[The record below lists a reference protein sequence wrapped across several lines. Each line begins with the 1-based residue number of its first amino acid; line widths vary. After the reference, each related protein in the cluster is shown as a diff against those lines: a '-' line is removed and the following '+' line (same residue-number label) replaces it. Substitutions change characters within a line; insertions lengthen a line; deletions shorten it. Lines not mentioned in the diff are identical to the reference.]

1 MKHADNDNRMMG
13 KLTRRDF
20 LNGIALLGVGGLA
33 SPVDLLTNV
42 TGQKPA
48 GTFYPPALT
57 GLRGSQPGSFEAAHA
72 VALSPEQNFGTVV
85 GPVEE
90 YDLVVIG
97 AGISG
102 LSAAHFYRET
112 IKPDARI
119 LILDNHDDFGGH
131 ARRDEFTVDGKTYLT
146 YGGSQSMDGPSDYS
160 DVVLK
165 LLRDLGVD
173 LKKFEIAYDRE
184 FFRRHALSTG
194 IYFDAATFG
203 KSVLLR
209 SGLPDQRPVT
219 GYSST
224 LMGGLCAPPE
234 FASQLEKMPLTD
246 AQRVK
251 LSEVLAVP
259 GKAKEFFQGKDG
271 ENRFWSTNYV
281 QFLRTVYGLEDSAL
295 LKLLSLPSAEDSAL
309 GGNMISLEEAVDEQL
324 LGLPPRAFFR
334 RWVGKSKDKSAD
346 DYIYHFP
353 DGNATVARLLAQQ
366 LMPGIARF
374 QTPEESMTGRLDY
387 EQLDVSNQPVRLRL
401 NSTAILAENTNDG
414 TRVRYLCKGALRE
427 ARARHT
433 VMAGWHIMAAHIVP
447 ELPERQKAAMR
458 ANLKLPLIYAQVAL
472 RQWQPVQQSGVGYVY
487 CPGSYFQFVQTDFPV
502 SLGGFQPKRTP
513 ADPMTLLLIRL
524 PCPFFASGTVA
535 ELAKQGR
542 AEIMVTTFEQ
552 YEQQIRFQLTR
563 MFGAH
568 GFDADRDIAS
578 VTVNRWP
585 HGYVWDGAEFDGK
598 PAHLL
603 ARQPHGRIVFANA
616 DSAGSAYMDD
626 AIDMAWRAVNSLKQT
641 G

>member
-1 MKHADNDNRMMG
+1 MNNDNGMMG

-20 LNGIALLGVGGLA
+20 INGIALLGVGGLA

-42 TGQKPA
+42 TGQKP
-48 GTFYPPALT
+48 GGIVYPPALT

-72 VALSPEQNFGTVV
+72 VALSPDRNFGTVV
-85 GPVEE
+85 GPEEE

-131 ARRDEFTVDGKTYLT
+131 ARRDEFSVAGKTYIT
-146 YGGSQSMDGPSDYS
+146 YGGSQSIDGPSDYS
-160 DVVLK
+160 NVSLK

-173 LKKFEIAYDRE
+173 LKAFETTYDRD
-184 FFRRHALSTG
+184 FFRHNALSVG
-194 IYFDAATFG
+194 IFFDATTFG
-203 KSVLLR
+203 KSILLL
-209 SGLPDQRPVT
+209 SGLPDQRSVA
-219 GYSST
+219 GYSSS
-224 LMGGLCAPPE
+224 LMGGLCAPPD

-246 AQRVK
+246 AQRAK

-259 GKAKEFFQGKDG
+259 EKAKEFFQGQDG

-281 QFLRTVYGLEDSAL
+281 QFLRSVYGIEDVAL
-295 LKLLSLPSAEDSAL
+295 LKLLSLPSAEDSAQ
-309 GGNMISLEEAVDEQL
+309 GGNMISLEEAIYQQL

-334 RWVGKSKDKSAD
+334 RWVGKSKDKSVD

-353 DGNATVARLLAQQ
+353 DGNATVARLLAQR
-366 LMPGIARF
+366 LLPGVARF
-374 QTPEESMTGRLDY
+374 QTPEESMTVRLDY
-387 EQLDVSNQPVRLRL
+387 EQLDVPNQPVRLRL
-401 NSTAILAENTNDG
+401 NSTAILAENTTDG
-414 TRVRYLCKGALRE
+414 TRVRYVPQGALRE

-447 ELPERQKAAMR
+447 ELPESQKAAMR

-472 RQWQPVQQSGVGYVY
+472 RQWQAVQRSGVGYVY

-513 ADPMTLLLIRL
+513 TDPMTLLLIRL
-524 PCPFFASGTVA
+524 PCPFFVNGTME
-535 ELAKQGR
+535 ELTRQGR
-542 AEIMVTTFEQ
+542 SEIMVTTFEQ
-552 YEQQIRFQLTR
+552 YEQQIRLQLTL

-568 GFDADRDIAS
+568 GFDPDRDIEAI
-578 VTVNRWP
+578 TVNRWP
-585 HGYVWDGAEFDGK
+585 HGYVWDGAEFEGK

-626 AIDMAWRAVNSLKQT
+626 AIDMAWRAVNSLKKT

>member
-1 MKHADNDNRMMG
+1 MKHADNDNSLMG

-33 SPVDLLTNV
+33 SPVDLLTNL
-42 TGQKPA
+42 TGPTPG
-48 GTFYPPALT
+48 GTVYPPALT

-72 VALSPEQNFGTVV
+72 VALSPEQNFGPVV
-85 GPVEE
+85 GQVEQ

-160 DVVLK
+160 EVVLK

-173 LKKFEIAYDRE
+173 LKKFETAYDRE
-184 FFRRHALSTG
+184 FFRRHALSTA

-203 KSVLLR
+203 KSVLLP

-224 LMGGLCAPPE
+224 LMGGLGVPPD

-246 AQRVK
+246 AQRAK

-259 GKAKEFFQGKDG
+259 AKAKEFFQGQDG

-281 QFLRTVYGLEDSAL
+281 QFLRTVYGIEDSAL

-309 GGNMISLEEAVDEQL
+309 GGNLISLEEALDEQL
-324 LGLPPRAFFR
+324 LGLPPRAFFS
-334 RWVGKSKDKSAD
+334 RWVGQSKDKSAD

-353 DGNATVARLLAQQ
+353 DGNATVARLLAHR
-366 LMPGIARF
+366 LMPGLARF
-374 QTPEESMTGRLDY
+374 QSPEESTTARFDY
-387 EQLDVSNQPVRLRL
+387 AQLDVPGQSVRLRL
-401 NSTAILAENTNDG
+401 NSTAILAANTADG
-414 TRVRYLCKGALRE
+414 TQVRYVRE
-427 ARARHT
+427 GVVHEVRARHT
-433 VMAGWHIMAAHIVP
+433 VMAGWHILAAHIVP
-447 ELPERQKAAMR
+447 ELPERQKDAMR

-472 RQWQPVQQSGVGYVY
+472 RQWRPVQRSGVGYAY
-487 CPGSYFQFVQTDFPV
+487 CPGSYFQFVNTDFPV
-502 SLGGFQPKRTP
+502 GFGGFQPDRAP
-513 ADPMTLLLIRL
+513 ENPMSLLLIRL

-542 AEIMVTTFEQ
+542 LEIMATTFEQ
-552 YEQQIRFQLTR
+552 YEQQIRFQLTL

-568 GFDADRDIAS
+568 GFDADRDIAAI
-578 VTVNRWP
+578 TVNRWP
-585 HGYVWDGAEFDGK
+585 HGYVWDGAEFEGK
-598 PAHLL
+598 PAHRL
-603 ARQPHGRIVFANA
+603 ACKPHGRIAFANS
-616 DSAGSAYMDD
+616 DSAGNAYMDA

-641 G
+641 S

>member
-1 MKHADNDNRMMG
+1 MNNDNGMMG

-20 LNGIALLGVGGLA
+20 INGIALLGVGGLA

-42 TGQKPA
+42 TGQKP
-48 GTFYPPALT
+48 GGIVYPPALT

-72 VALSPEQNFGTVV
+72 VALSPDRNFGTVV
-85 GPVEE
+85 GPEEE

-131 ARRDEFTVDGKTYLT
+131 ARRDEFSVAGKTYIT
-146 YGGSQSMDGPSDYS
+146 YGGSQSIDGPSDYS
-160 DVVLK
+160 NVSLK

-173 LKKFEIAYDRE
+173 LKAFETTYDRD
-184 FFRRHALSTG
+184 FFRHNALSVG
-194 IYFDAATFG
+194 IFFDATTFG
-203 KSVLLR
+203 KSILLL
-209 SGLPDQRPVT
+209 SGLPDQRSVA
-219 GYSST
+219 GYSSS
-224 LMGGLCAPPE
+224 LMGGLCAPPD

-246 AQRVK
+246 AQRAK

-259 GKAKEFFQGKDG
+259 EKAKEFFQGQDG

-281 QFLRTVYGLEDSAL
+281 QFLRSVYGIEDVAL

-309 GGNMISLEEAVDEQL
+309 GGNMISLEEAIYQQL

-334 RWVGKSKDKSAD
+334 RWVGKSKDKSVD

-353 DGNATVARLLAQQ
+353 DGNATVARLLAQR
-366 LMPGIARF
+366 LLPGVARF
-374 QTPEESMTGRLDY
+374 QTPEESMTVRLDY
-387 EQLDVSNQPVRLRL
+387 EQLDVPNQPVRLRL
-401 NSTAILAENTNDG
+401 NSTAILAENTTDG
-414 TRVRYLCKGALRE
+414 TRVRYVQQGALRE

-472 RQWQPVQQSGVGYVY
+472 RQWQAVQRSGVGYVY

-513 ADPMTLLLIRL
+513 TDPMTLLLIRL
-524 PCPFFASGTVA
+524 PCPFFVNGTME
-535 ELAKQGR
+535 ELTRQGR
-542 AEIMVTTFEQ
+542 SEIMVTTFEQ
-552 YEQQIRFQLTR
+552 YEQQIRLQLTL

-568 GFDADRDIAS
+568 GFDPDRDIEAI
-578 VTVNRWP
+578 TVNRWP
-585 HGYVWDGAEFDGK
+585 HGYVWDGAEFEGK

-626 AIDMAWRAVNSLKQT
+626 AIDMAWRAVNSLKKT

>member
-1 MKHADNDNRMMG
+1 MG

-20 LNGIALLGVGGLA
+20 INGIALLGVGGLA

-42 TGQKPA
+42 TGQKP
-48 GTFYPPALT
+48 GGIVYPPALT
-57 GLRGSQPGSFEAAHA
+57 GLRGSQSGSFEVAHA
-72 VALSPEQNFGTVV
+72 VALSPDRNFGTVV
-85 GPVEE
+85 GPEEE

-131 ARRDEFTVDGKTYLT
+131 ARRDEFSVAGKTYIT
-146 YGGSQSMDGPSDYS
+146 YGGSQSIDGPSDYS
-160 DVVLK
+160 NVSLK

-173 LKKFEIAYDRE
+173 LKAFETTYDRD
-184 FFRRHALSTG
+184 FFQHNALSVG
-194 IYFDAATFG
+194 IFFDATTFG
-203 KSVLLR
+203 KSILLL
-209 SGLPDQRPVT
+209 SGLPDQRSVA
-219 GYSST
+219 GYSSS
-224 LMGGLCAPPE
+224 LMGGLCAPPD

-246 AQRVK
+246 AQRAK

-259 GKAKEFFQGKDG
+259 EKAKEFFQGQDG

-281 QFLRTVYGLEDSAL
+281 QFLRSVYGIEDVAL

-309 GGNMISLEEAVDEQL
+309 GGNMISLEEAIYQQL

-334 RWVGKSKDKSAD
+334 RWVGKSKDKSVD

-353 DGNATVARLLAQQ
+353 DGNATVARLLAQR
-366 LMPGIARF
+366 LLPGVARF
-374 QTPEESMTGRLDY
+374 QTPEESMTVRLDY
-387 EQLDVSNQPVRLRL
+387 QQLDVPNQPVRLRL
-401 NSTAILAENTNDG
+401 NSTAILAENTTDG
-414 TRVRYLCKGALRE
+414 TRVRYVQQGALRE
-427 ARARHT
+427 ACARHT

-472 RQWQPVQQSGVGYVY
+472 RQWQAVQRSGVGYVY

-524 PCPFFASGTVA
+524 PCPFFVNGTME
-535 ELAKQGR
+535 ELTRQGR
-542 AEIMVTTFEQ
+542 SEIMVTTFEQ
-552 YEQQIRFQLTR
+552 YEQQIRLQLTL

-568 GFDADRDIAS
+568 GFDPDRDIEAI
-578 VTVNRWP
+578 TVNRWP
-585 HGYVWDGAEFDGK
+585 HGYVWDGAEFEGK

-626 AIDMAWRAVNSLKQT
+626 AIVMAWRAVNSLKKT

>member
-1 MKHADNDNRMMG
+1 MNNDNGMMG

-20 LNGIALLGVGGLA
+20 INGIALLGVGGLA

-42 TGQKPA
+42 TGQKP
-48 GTFYPPALT
+48 GGIVYPPALT
-57 GLRGSQPGSFEAAHA
+57 GLRGSQSGSFEVAHA
-72 VALSPEQNFGTVV
+72 VALSPDRNFGTVV
-85 GPVEE
+85 GPEEE

-131 ARRDEFTVDGKTYLT
+131 ARRDEFSVAGKTYIT
-146 YGGSQSMDGPSDYS
+146 YGGSQSIDGPSDYS
-160 DVVLK
+160 NVSLK

-173 LKKFEIAYDRE
+173 LKAFETTYDRD
-184 FFRRHALSTG
+184 FFQHNALSVG
-194 IYFDAATFG
+194 IFFDATTFG
-203 KSVLLR
+203 KSILLL
-209 SGLPDQRPVT
+209 SGLPDQRSVA
-219 GYSST
+219 GYSSS
-224 LMGGLCAPPE
+224 LMGGLCAPPD

-246 AQRVK
+246 AQRAK

-259 GKAKEFFQGKDG
+259 EKAKEFFQGQDG

-281 QFLRTVYGLEDSAL
+281 QFLRSVYGIEDVAL

-309 GGNMISLEEAVDEQL
+309 GGNMISLEEAIYQQL

-334 RWVGKSKDKSAD
+334 RWVGKSKDKSVD

-353 DGNATVARLLAQQ
+353 DGNATVARLLAQR
-366 LMPGIARF
+366 LLPGVARF
-374 QTPEESMTGRLDY
+374 QTPEESMTVRLDY
-387 EQLDVSNQPVRLRL
+387 QQLDVPNQPVRLRL
-401 NSTAILAENTNDG
+401 NSTAILAENTTDG
-414 TRVRYLCKGALRE
+414 TRVRYVQQGALRE
-427 ARARHT
+427 ACARHT

-472 RQWQPVQQSGVGYVY
+472 RQWQAVQRSGVGYVY

-524 PCPFFASGTVA
+524 PCPFFVNGTME
-535 ELAKQGR
+535 ELTRQGR
-542 AEIMVTTFEQ
+542 SEIMVTTFEQ
-552 YEQQIRFQLTR
+552 YEQQIRLQLTL

-568 GFDADRDIAS
+568 GFDPDRDIEAI
-578 VTVNRWP
+578 TVNRWP
-585 HGYVWDGAEFDGK
+585 HGYVWDGAEFEGK

-626 AIDMAWRAVNSLKQT
+626 AIVMAWRAVNSLKKT

>member
-1 MKHADNDNRMMG
+1 MNNDNGMMG

-20 LNGIALLGVGGLA
+20 INGIALLGVGGLA

-42 TGQKPA
+42 TGQKP
-48 GTFYPPALT
+48 GGIVYPPALT

-72 VALSPEQNFGTVV
+72 VALSPDRNFGTVV
-85 GPVEE
+85 GPEEE

-131 ARRDEFTVDGKTYLT
+131 ARRDEFSVAGKTYIT
-146 YGGSQSMDGPSDYS
+146 YGGSQSIDGPSDYS
-160 DVVLK
+160 NVSLK

-173 LKKFEIAYDRE
+173 LKAFETTYDRD
-184 FFRRHALSTG
+184 FFRHNALSVG
-194 IYFDAATFG
+194 IFFDATTFG
-203 KSVLLR
+203 KSILLL
-209 SGLPDQRPVT
+209 SGLPDQRSVA
-219 GYSST
+219 GYSSS
-224 LMGGLCAPPE
+224 LMGGLCAPPD

-246 AQRVK
+246 AQRAK

-259 GKAKEFFQGKDG
+259 EKAKEFFQGQDG

-281 QFLRTVYGLEDSAL
+281 QFLRSVYGIEDVAL
-295 LKLLSLPSAEDSAL
+295 LKLLSLPSAEDSAQ
-309 GGNMISLEEAVDEQL
+309 GGNMISLEEAIYQQL

-334 RWVGKSKDKSAD
+334 RWVGKSKDKSVD

-353 DGNATVARLLAQQ
+353 DGNATVARLLAQR
-366 LMPGIARF
+366 LLPGVARF
-374 QTPEESMTGRLDY
+374 QTPEESMTVRLDY
-387 EQLDVSNQPVRLRL
+387 EQLDVPNQPVRLRL
-401 NSTAILAENTNDG
+401 NSTAILAENTTDG
-414 TRVRYLCKGALRE
+414 TRVRYVQQGALRE

-447 ELPERQKAAMR
+447 ELPESQKAAMR

-472 RQWQPVQQSGVGYVY
+472 RQWQAVQRSGVGYVY

-513 ADPMTLLLIRL
+513 TDPMTLLLIRL
-524 PCPFFASGTVA
+524 PCPFFVNGTME
-535 ELAKQGR
+535 ELTRQGR
-542 AEIMVTTFEQ
+542 SEIMVTTFEQ
-552 YEQQIRFQLTR
+552 YEQQIRLQLTL

-568 GFDADRDIAS
+568 GFDPDRDIEAI
-578 VTVNRWP
+578 TVNRWP
-585 HGYVWDGAEFDGK
+585 HGYVWDGAEFEGK

-626 AIDMAWRAVNSLKQT
+626 AIDMAWRAVNSLKKT

>member
-1 MKHADNDNRMMG
+1 MNNDNGMMG

-20 LNGIALLGVGGLA
+20 INGIALLGVGGLA

-42 TGQKPA
+42 TGQKP
-48 GTFYPPALT
+48 GGIVYPPALT
-57 GLRGSQPGSFEAAHA
+57 GLRGSQSGSFEVAHA
-72 VALSPEQNFGTVV
+72 VALSPDRNFGTVV
-85 GPVEE
+85 GPEEE

-131 ARRDEFTVDGKTYLT
+131 ARRDEFSVAGKTYIT
-146 YGGSQSMDGPSDYS
+146 YGGSQSIDGPSDYS
-160 DVVLK
+160 NVSLK

-173 LKKFEIAYDRE
+173 LKAFETTYDRD
-184 FFRRHALSTG
+184 FFRHNALSVG
-194 IYFDAATFG
+194 IFFDATTFG
-203 KSVLLR
+203 KSILLL
-209 SGLPDQRPVT
+209 SGLPDQCSVA
-219 GYSST
+219 GYSSS
-224 LMGGLCAPPE
+224 LMGGLCAPPD

-246 AQRVK
+246 AQRAK

-259 GKAKEFFQGKDG
+259 EKAKEFFQGQDG

-281 QFLRTVYGLEDSAL
+281 QFLRSVYGIEDVAL

-309 GGNMISLEEAVDEQL
+309 GGNMISLEEAIYQQL

-334 RWVGKSKDKSAD
+334 RWVGKSKDKSVD

-353 DGNATVARLLAQQ
+353 DGNATVARLLAQR
-366 LMPGIARF
+366 LLPGVARF
-374 QTPEESMTGRLDY
+374 QTPEESMTVRLDY
-387 EQLDVSNQPVRLRL
+387 QQLDVPNQPVRLRL
-401 NSTAILAENTNDG
+401 NSTAILAENTTDG
-414 TRVRYLCKGALRE
+414 TRVRYVQQGALRE
-427 ARARHT
+427 ACARHT

-472 RQWQPVQQSGVGYVY
+472 RQWQAVQRSGVGYVY

-524 PCPFFASGTVA
+524 PCPFFVNGTME
-535 ELAKQGR
+535 ELTRQGR
-542 AEIMVTTFEQ
+542 SEIMVTTFEQ
-552 YEQQIRFQLTR
+552 YEQQIRLQLTL

-568 GFDADRDIAS
+568 GFDPDRDIEAI
-578 VTVNRWP
+578 TVNRWP
-585 HGYVWDGAEFDGK
+585 HGYVWDGAEFEGK

-626 AIDMAWRAVNSLKQT
+626 AIVMAWRAVNSLKKT

>member
-1 MKHADNDNRMMG
+1 MNNDNGMMG

-20 LNGIALLGVGGLA
+20 INGIALLGVGGLA

-42 TGQKPA
+42 TGQKP
-48 GTFYPPALT
+48 GGIVYPPALT
-57 GLRGSQPGSFEAAHA
+57 GLRGSQSGSFEVAHA
-72 VALSPEQNFGTVV
+72 VALSPDRNFGTVV
-85 GPVEE
+85 GPEEE

-131 ARRDEFTVDGKTYLT
+131 ARRDEFSVAGKTYIT
-146 YGGSQSMDGPSDYS
+146 YGGSQSIDGPSDYS
-160 DVVLK
+160 NVSLK

-173 LKKFEIAYDRE
+173 LKAFETTYDRD
-184 FFRRHALSTG
+184 FFRHNALSVG
-194 IYFDAATFG
+194 IFFDATTFG
-203 KSVLLR
+203 KSILLL
-209 SGLPDQRPVT
+209 SGLPDQRSVA
-219 GYSST
+219 GYSSS
-224 LMGGLCAPPE
+224 LMGGLCAPPD

-246 AQRVK
+246 AQRAK

-259 GKAKEFFQGKDG
+259 EKAKEFFQGQDG

-281 QFLRTVYGLEDSAL
+281 QFLRSVYGIEDVAL

-309 GGNMISLEEAVDEQL
+309 GGNMISLEEAIYQQL

-334 RWVGKSKDKSAD
+334 RWVGKSKDKSVD

-353 DGNATVARLLAQQ
+353 DGNATVARLLAQR
-366 LMPGIARF
+366 LLPGVARF
-374 QTPEESMTGRLDY
+374 QTPEESMTVRLDY
-387 EQLDVSNQPVRLRL
+387 QQLDVPNQPVRLRL
-401 NSTAILAENTNDG
+401 NSTAILAENTTDG
-414 TRVRYLCKGALRE
+414 TRVRYVQQGALRE
-427 ARARHT
+427 ACARHT

-472 RQWQPVQQSGVGYVY
+472 RQWQAVQRSGVGYVY

-524 PCPFFASGTVA
+524 PCPFFVNGTME
-535 ELAKQGR
+535 ELTRQGR
-542 AEIMVTTFEQ
+542 SEIMVTTFEQ
-552 YEQQIRFQLTR
+552 YEQQIRLQLTL

-568 GFDADRDIAS
+568 GFDPDRDIEAI
-578 VTVNRWP
+578 TVNRWP
-585 HGYVWDGAEFDGK
+585 HGYVWDGAEFEGK

-626 AIDMAWRAVNSLKQT
+626 AIVMAWRAVNSLKKT

>member
-1 MKHADNDNRMMG
+1 MNNDNGMMG

-20 LNGIALLGVGGLA
+20 INGIALLGVGGLA

-42 TGQKPA
+42 TGQKP
-48 GTFYPPALT
+48 GGIVYPPALT

-72 VALSPEQNFGTVV
+72 VALSPDRNFGTVV
-85 GPVEE
+85 GPEEE

-131 ARRDEFTVDGKTYLT
+131 ARRDEFSVAGKTYIT
-146 YGGSQSMDGPSDYS
+146 YGGSQSIDGPSDYS
-160 DVVLK
+160 NVSLK

-173 LKKFEIAYDRE
+173 LKAFETTYDRD
-184 FFRRHALSTG
+184 FFRHNALSVG
-194 IYFDAATFG
+194 IFFDATTFG
-203 KSVLLR
+203 KSILLL
-209 SGLPDQRPVT
+209 SGLPDQRSVA
-219 GYSST
+219 GYSSS
-224 LMGGLCAPPE
+224 LMGGLCAPPD

-246 AQRVK
+246 AQRAK

-259 GKAKEFFQGKDG
+259 EKAKEFFQGQDG

-281 QFLRTVYGLEDSAL
+281 QFLRSVYGIEDVAL

-309 GGNMISLEEAVDEQL
+309 GGNMISLEEAIYQQL

-334 RWVGKSKDKSAD
+334 RWVGKSKDKSVD

-353 DGNATVARLLAQQ
+353 DGNATVARLLAQR
-366 LMPGIARF
+366 LLPGVARF
-374 QTPEESMTGRLDY
+374 QTPEESMTVRLDY
-387 EQLDVSNQPVRLRL
+387 QQLDVPNQPVRLRL
-401 NSTAILAENTNDG
+401 NSTAILAENTTDG
-414 TRVRYLCKGALRE
+414 TRVRYVQQGALRE
-427 ARARHT
+427 ACARHT

-472 RQWQPVQQSGVGYVY
+472 RQWQAVQRSGVGYVY

-513 ADPMTLLLIRL
+513 TDPMTLLLIRL
-524 PCPFFASGTVA
+524 PCPFFVNGTME
-535 ELAKQGR
+535 ELTRQGR
-542 AEIMVTTFEQ
+542 SEIMVTTFEQ
-552 YEQQIRFQLTR
+552 YEQQIRLQLTL

-568 GFDADRDIAS
+568 GFDPDRDIEAI
-578 VTVNRWP
+578 TVNRWP
-585 HGYVWDGAEFDGK
+585 HGYVWDGAEFEGK

-626 AIDMAWRAVNSLKQT
+626 AIDMAWRAVNSLKKT

>member
-1 MKHADNDNRMMG
+1 MNNDNGMMG

-20 LNGIALLGVGGLA
+20 INGIALLGVGGLA
-33 SPVDLLTNV
+33 SPVDLLTNA
-42 TGQKPA
+42 TGQKP
-48 GTFYPPALT
+48 GGIVYPPALT
-57 GLRGSQPGSFEAAHA
+57 GLRGSQSGSFEVAHA
-72 VALSPEQNFGTVV
+72 VALSPDRNFGTVV
-85 GPVEE
+85 GPEEE

-131 ARRDEFTVDGKTYLT
+131 ARRDEFSVAGKTYIT
-146 YGGSQSMDGPSDYS
+146 YGGSQSIDGPSDYS
-160 DVVLK
+160 NVSLK

-173 LKKFEIAYDRE
+173 LKAFETTYDRD
-184 FFRRHALSTG
+184 FFRHNALSVG
-194 IYFDAATFG
+194 IFFDATTFG
-203 KSVLLR
+203 KSILLL
-209 SGLPDQRPVT
+209 SGLPDQRSVA
-219 GYSST
+219 GYSSS
-224 LMGGLCAPPE
+224 LMGGLCAPPD

-246 AQRVK
+246 AQRAK

-259 GKAKEFFQGKDG
+259 EKAKEFFQGQDG

-281 QFLRTVYGLEDSAL
+281 QFLRSVYGIEDVAL

-309 GGNMISLEEAVDEQL
+309 GGNMISLEEAIYQQL

-334 RWVGKSKDKSAD
+334 RWVGKSKDKSVD

-353 DGNATVARLLAQQ
+353 DGNATVARLLAQR
-366 LMPGIARF
+366 LLPGVARF
-374 QTPEESMTGRLDY
+374 QTPEESMTVRLDY
-387 EQLDVSNQPVRLRL
+387 QQLDVPNQPVRLRL
-401 NSTAILAENTNDG
+401 NSTAILAENTTDG
-414 TRVRYLCKGALRE
+414 TRVRYVQQGALRE
-427 ARARHT
+427 ACARHT

-472 RQWQPVQQSGVGYVY
+472 RQWQAVQRSGVGYVY

-524 PCPFFASGTVA
+524 PCPFFVNGTME
-535 ELAKQGR
+535 ELTRQGR
-542 AEIMVTTFEQ
+542 SEIMVTTFEQ
-552 YEQQIRFQLTR
+552 YEQQIRLQLTL

-568 GFDADRDIAS
+568 GFDPDRDIEAI
-578 VTVNRWP
+578 TVNRWP
-585 HGYVWDGAEFDGK
+585 HGYVWDGAEFEGK

-626 AIDMAWRAVNSLKQT
+626 AIVMAWRAVNSLKKT